1 MSVYV
6 LNMLLINGSLAPYAV
21 FPAANIFS
29 RISSIVD
36 NSIWSLVANSVDGD
50 NMTDLLKGLNE
61 YFIPF
66 HCGVMSV
73 TVSEFPIT
81 GVVGFVL
88 YE

>member
-1 MSVYV
+1 M
-6 LNMLLINGSLAPYAV
+6 
-21 FPAANIFS
+21 
-29 RISSIVD
+29 
-36 NSIWSLVANSVDGD
+36 VANSVDGD

-81 GVVGFVL
+81 GVVGFEFVF
-88 YE
+88 EFW